1 MQKKIKLLGSDDD
14 EKEEAKEE
22 VKEKTKTES
31 PIANFF
37 KSLKD
42 SLINNLAANLKEGIR
57 EKVIRVE
64 KKIFRNITSY
74 CFFIL
79 GTIFVFLALVFLAD
93 HYLRFNFG
101 WSFLIIGGL
110 SLLLAV
116 IFKWLAKNV

>member
-1 MQKKIKLLGSDDD
+1 MQKKIKLLGPDD
-14 EKEEAKEE
+14 EKEEVKAE
-22 VKEKTKTES
+22 VKEKVKSES
-31 PIANFF
+31 PVTSFF

-42 SLINNLAANLKEGIR
+42 SLINSLAANLKEGIR

-79 GTIFVFLALVFLAD
+79 GMIFVFLAIVFLAD
-93 HYLRFNFG
+93 YYLGFNFG

-110 SLLLAV
+110 SLLLAI
-116 IFKWLAKNV
+116 IFKWSAKNV